1 MKFLY
6 NETPIQEDIKVLENE
21 LLEFNRN
28 KIENYGYSRF
38 GYKYV
43 NASDSIIAGIDC
55 QVGGGWLYIV
65 SLWVAKSERGKGMG
79 SELLYSAERKGIEK
93 GCHGAYLYTYS
104 FQSPN
109 FYEKYGYVIFGKLEN
124 FCGDEEKLFLKKRL
138 A

>member
-1 MKFLY
+1 MNLHY
-6 NETPIQEDIKVLENE
+6 NETPIQEDMEFLERE

-38 GYKYV
+38 YYKYL
-43 NASDSIIAGIDC
+43 NDFDSIIAGIDC

-65 SLWVAKSERGKGMG
+65 SLWVERSERGNGLG
-79 SELLYSAERKGIEK
+79 SELLYSAERKGIKK

-109 FYEKYGYVIFGKLEN
+109 FYEKYGYVTFGKLEN
-124 FCGDEEKLFLKKRL
+124 FCGNQEKLFLKKRFV
-138 A
+138 